1 MYEQEEDIG
10 ACFMNPTDL
19 LVQSA
24 KLVTQVEEQAAAVVT
39 AIAFFMGSMRTVFM
53 LYRKGYE
60 NIVPYIKDQT
70 GRFMIICALC
80 TPLPFLGGTDGKAG
94 TFIGTFPRMVISAG
108 FTQAGNGKVFDN
120 LKSVKARL
128 QKEIGSGELSEKLT
142 SIKETS
148 PLTGVKIKWVDAIK
162 VRLAQLIFLLPLI
175 PPSSCL
181 ALFHPALGAFMMM
194 ISYVVSE
201 YMAVITCGIGVN
213 VDASSMAFVLE
224 TVRELVRS
232 HIGTITGFLFHT
244 LLLFTF
250 TGVIIAAAVR
260 AAVFCVTFPYSI
272 ITMAFDSRREVFFQG
287 IVRAF
292 AIALTPVVAV
302 NVLNVL
308 SMAYDL
314 FMVGGLAGG
323 MVDAYLFSNIN
334 SLLDTGVFPV
344 ASEMYGFIFRLF
356 IATVLAPSVLSVP
369 GIVFLV
375 RSYRVASEAI
385 GAGLYYS
392 GGTGRGSEGGE

>member
-1 MYEQEEDIG
+1 
-10 ACFMNPTDL
+10 MNPTDL

-24 KLVTQVEEQAAAVVT
+24 KLVTQVEDQVAAVVT
-39 AIAFFMGSMRTVFM
+39 AIAFFMGSTRTVFI

-60 NIVPYIKDQT
+60 NIVPYLKDQT

-108 FTQAGNGKVFDN
+108 FAQAGNEKVFDN
-120 LKSVKARL
+120 LKAVKAKL
-128 QKEIGSGELSEKLT
+128 GKEMSSGELSEKLT
-142 SIKETS
+142 SIKEAS
-148 PLTGVKIKWVDAIK
+148 ALTGVKIKWVDAIK

-175 PPSSCL
+175 LPSSCL

-213 VDASSMAFVLE
+213 VDTSSMTFVLE
-224 TVRELVRS
+224 TVRELVRGY
-232 HIGTITGFLFHT
+232 IGAITGFLFHT
-244 LLLFTF
+244 LLVFTF

-260 AAVFCVTFPYSI
+260 AAVFCVTFPYSL

-314 FMVGGLAGG
+314 FAGGGLAGG
-323 MVDAYLFSNIN
+323 MVEAYLFGNIN
-334 SLLDTGVFPV
+334 SLVNTGVFPV

-356 IATVLAPSVLSVP
+356 IATALAPSVLSAP

-375 RSYRVASEAI
+375 RSYRIASEAI

-392 GGTGRGSEGGE
+392 GGTGRASEGGE

>member
-1 MYEQEEDIG
+1 VED
-10 ACFMNPTDL
+10 
-19 LVQSA
+19 
-24 KLVTQVEEQAAAVVT
+24 QVAAVVT
-39 AIAFFMGSMRTVFM
+39 AIAFFTGSMRTVFI

-60 NIVPYIKDQT
+60 NIVPYLKDQT

-108 FTQAGNGKVFDN
+108 FAQAGNEKVFDN
-120 LKSVKARL
+120 LKAVKAKL
-128 QKEIGSGELSEKLT
+128 GKEMSSGELSEKLT
-142 SIKETS
+142 SIKEAS
-148 PLTGVKIKWVDAIK
+148 ALTGVKIKWVDAIK

-175 PPSSCL
+175 LPSSCL

-213 VDASSMAFVLE
+213 VDTSSMTFVLE
-224 TVRELVRS
+224 TVRELVRGY
-232 HIGTITGFLFHT
+232 IGAITGFLFHT
-244 LLLFTF
+244 LLVFTF

-260 AAVFCVTFPYSI
+260 AAVFCVTFPYSL

-314 FMVGGLAGG
+314 FAGGGLAGG
-323 MVDAYLFSNIN
+323 MLEAYLFGNIN
-334 SLLDTGVFPV
+334 SLVNTGVFPV

-356 IATVLAPSVLSVP
+356 IATALAPSVLSVP

-375 RSYRVASEAI
+375 RSYRIASEAI
-385 GAGLYYS
+385 GAGLSYS
-392 GGTGRGSEGGE
+392 GGAGRAGEGGE

>member
-1 MYEQEEDIG
+1 V
-10 ACFMNPTDL
+10 NPTDL

-24 KLVTQVEEQAAAVVT
+24 KLVTQVEDQVAAVVT
-39 AIAFFMGSMRTVFM
+39 AIAFFTGSMRTVFI

-60 NIVPYIKDQT
+60 NIVPYLKDQT

-108 FTQAGNGKVFDN
+108 FAQAGNEKVFDN
-120 LKSVKARL
+120 LKAVKAKL
-128 QKEIGSGELSEKLT
+128 GKEMSSGELSEKLT
-142 SIKETS
+142 SIKEAS
-148 PLTGVKIKWVDAIK
+148 ALTGVKIKWVDAIK

-175 PPSSCL
+175 LPSSCL

-213 VDASSMAFVLE
+213 VDTSSMTFVLE
-224 TVRELVRS
+224 TVRELVRGY
-232 HIGTITGFLFHT
+232 IGAITGFLFHT
-244 LLLFTF
+244 LLVFTF

-260 AAVFCVTFPYSI
+260 AAVFCVTFPYSL

-314 FMVGGLAGG
+314 FAGGGLAGG
-323 MVDAYLFSNIN
+323 MLEAYLFGNIN
-334 SLLDTGVFPV
+334 SLVNTGVFPV

-356 IATVLAPSVLSVP
+356 IATALAPSVLSVP

-375 RSYRVASEAI
+375 RSYRIASEAI
-385 GAGLYYS
+385 GAGLSYS
-392 GGTGRGSEGGE
+392 GGAGRAGEGGE

>member
-1 MYEQEEDIG
+1 
-10 ACFMNPTDL
+10 MNPTDL
-19 LVQSA
+19 LAQSA
-24 KLVTQVEEQAAAVVT
+24 KLVIQVEEQAAAVVT
-39 AIAFFMGSMRTVFM
+39 AIAFFMGSMRTIFT

-60 NIVPYIKDQT
+60 NIVPYLKDQT

-80 TPLPFLGGTDGKAG
+80 TPLPFLGGTDGKSG

-108 FTQAGNGKVFDN
+108 FAQTGNEKVFHN
-120 LKSVKARL
+120 LKAVKAKL
-128 QKEIGSGELSEKLT
+128 GKEMGSRELSEKLT
-142 SIKETS
+142 NIKEAS

-213 VDASSMAFVLE
+213 VDTSSMVFVLE
-224 TVRELVRS
+224 TVRELVLS
-232 HIGTITGFLFHT
+232 HIGAITGFLFHT
-244 LLLFTF
+244 LLVFSF

-272 ITMAFDSRREVFFQG
+272 ITMAFDSRRDVFFQG

-308 SMAYDL
+308 AMAYDL
-314 FMVGGLAGG
+314 FMSGGLAGG
-323 MVDAYLFSNIN
+323 MIEAYLFSNID
-334 SLLDTGVFPV
+334 SLVDSGVFPV
-344 ASEMYGFIFRLF
+344 AGEMYGFVFRLF
-356 IATVLAPSVLSVP
+356 IATVLAPSVLSIP
-369 GIVFLV
+369 AIVFLIG
-375 RSYRVASEAI
+375 SYRVASEAI
-385 GAGLYYS
+385 GAGLRYS
-392 GGTGRGSEGGE
+392 GGMGRDGGGGE

>member
-1 MYEQEEDIG
+1 
-10 ACFMNPTDL
+10 MNPTDL

-24 KLVTQVEEQAAAVVT
+24 KLVTQVEDQVAAVVT
-39 AIAFFMGSMRTVFM
+39 AIAFFMGSTRTVFI

-60 NIVPYIKDQT
+60 NIVPYLKDQT

-108 FTQAGNGKVFDN
+108 FAQAGNEKVFDN
-120 LKSVKARL
+120 LKAVKAKL
-128 QKEIGSGELSEKLT
+128 GKEMSSGELSEKLT
-142 SIKETS
+142 SIKEAS
-148 PLTGVKIKWVDAIK
+148 ALTGVKIKWVDAIK

-175 PPSSCL
+175 LPSSCL

-213 VDASSMAFVLE
+213 VDTSSMTFVLE
-224 TVRELVRS
+224 TVRELVRGY
-232 HIGTITGFLFHT
+232 IGAITGFLFHT
-244 LLLFTF
+244 LLVFTF

-260 AAVFCVTFPYSI
+260 AAVFCVTFPYSL

-314 FMVGGLAGG
+314 FAGGGLAGG
-323 MVDAYLFSNIN
+323 MVEAYLFGNIN
-334 SLLDTGVFPV
+334 SLVNTGVFPV

-356 IATVLAPSVLSVP
+356 IATALAPSVLSVP

-375 RSYRVASEAI
+375 RSYRIASEAI

-392 GGTGRGSEGGE
+392 GGTGRASEGGE

>member
-1 MYEQEEDIG
+1 V
-10 ACFMNPTDL
+10 NPTDL

-24 KLVTQVEEQAAAVVT
+24 KLVTQVEEQAAAIVT

-108 FTQAGNGKVFDN
+108 FTQSGNEKVFDN
-120 LKSVKARL
+120 LKAVKAKL
-128 QKEIGSGELSEKLT
+128 GKEMGSGELSEKLT
-142 SIKETS
+142 NIKEAS

-213 VDASSMAFVLE
+213 VDTSGMIFVLE
-224 TVRELVRS
+224 TVRELVRGY
-232 HIGTITGFLFHT
+232 IGAITGFLFHT
-244 LLLFTF
+244 LLVFTF

-272 ITMAFDSRREVFFQG
+272 IAMAFDSRREVFFQG
-287 IVRAF
+287 IIKAF

-314 FMVGGLAGG
+314 FMRGGLAGG
-323 MVDAYLFSNIN
+323 MVEAYLFSGID
-334 SLLDTGVFPV
+334 SLVDTGVFPV

-356 IATVLAPSVLSVP
+356 IATILAPSVLSVP
-369 GIVFLV
+369 AIVFLV
-375 RSYRVASEAI
+375 RSYRIASEAI
-385 GAGLYYS
+385 GAGLTYS
-392 GGTGRGSEGGE
+392 GGMGTGGGGRE

>member
-1 MYEQEEDIG
+1 
-10 ACFMNPTDL
+10 MNPTDL

-24 KLVTQVEEQAAAVVT
+24 KLVTQVEDQVAAVVT
-39 AIAFFMGSMRTVFM
+39 AIAFFTGSMRTVFI

-60 NIVPYIKDQT
+60 NIVPYLKDQT

-108 FTQAGNGKVFDN
+108 FAQAGNEKVFDN
-120 LKSVKARL
+120 LKAVKAKL
-128 QKEIGSGELSEKLT
+128 GKEMSSGELSEKLT
-142 SIKETS
+142 SIKEAS
-148 PLTGVKIKWVDAIK
+148 ALTGVKIKWVDAIK

-175 PPSSCL
+175 LPSSCL

-213 VDASSMAFVLE
+213 VDTSSMTFVLE
-224 TVRELVRS
+224 TVRELVRGY
-232 HIGTITGFLFHT
+232 IGAITGFLFHT
-244 LLLFTF
+244 LLVFTF

-260 AAVFCVTFPYSI
+260 AAVFCVTFPYSL

-314 FMVGGLAGG
+314 FAGGGLAGG
-323 MVDAYLFSNIN
+323 MLEADLFGNIN
-334 SLLDTGVFPV
+334 SLVNTGVFPV

-356 IATVLAPSVLSVP
+356 IATALAPSVLSVP

-375 RSYRVASEAI
+375 RSYRIASEAI
-385 GAGLYYS
+385 GAGLSYS
-392 GGTGRGSEGGE
+392 GGAGRAGEGGE